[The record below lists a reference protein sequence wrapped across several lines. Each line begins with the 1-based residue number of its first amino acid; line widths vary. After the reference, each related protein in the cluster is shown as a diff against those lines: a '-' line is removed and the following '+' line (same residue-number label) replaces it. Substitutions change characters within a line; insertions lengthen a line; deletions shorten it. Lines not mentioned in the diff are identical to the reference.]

1 MPGTRGPS
9 VGRWEHGRSGD
20 RDSQRWLAAP
30 ISREARLIPEGIGV
44 TREGWLASGWCG
56 PIPEADSRPPGRCAP
71 ERTLLR
77 SGQPRCFRLSWKRA
91 WGGTRRSSLLTGLW
105 ITSTPQIRR
114 CWRLKACSLRN
125 KSGGNGCWLDNLQL
139 CLSRHGPP
147 GGGPA
152 LLQWPHEGTTIR
164 CAFSMLPEEH
174 PIGLLRRPLPD
185 VSVRRRMAHRRDAR
199 PGRSPLEPLPTS
211 GGRRPPRRPGANPC
225 CRSSEPARRR
235 VARKRA
241 RCVRLDLQAGRSK
254 TRSRR
259 VRIGDS
265 ADRAPSVGVQRKRA
279 CDDACRSQVD
289 CLRPEPES
297 RAPKGV
303 RPA

>member
-185 VSVRRRMAHRRDAR
+185 GSVRRRMAHRRDAR
-199 PGRSPLEPLPTS
+199 AGRSPVEPLPTS
-211 GGRRPPRRPGANPC
+211 GGRRPPRRPGASLAAGAASPPGGGWPASGPGASAWTC
-225 CRSSEPARRR
+225 KQVSVKPARGGCGKG
-235 VARKRA
+235 V
-241 RCVRLDLQAGRSK
+241 
-254 TRSRR
+254 
-259 VRIGDS
+259 S
-265 ADRAPSVGVQRKRA
+265 ADRGPSVSVQRKRA